1 MKNAPIVLFGSFVQI
16 SDNEGGTAR
25 EAREPLP
32 RGSPLRLVEPFDALV
47 FTGDTMG
54 HRRRCTTLPCSVA
67 LHAAA
72 GVALIALP
80 LLAPAELP
88 GQAMVVAAFFV
99 DPIVVPPPPPPPPPA
114 AARAAVAVRP
124 TVVPAPDATARFTAP
139 IEVPEKLRPEEGLD
153 LGVMGGVPGG
163 VSGGVPGGV
172 VGGIVGGLPD
182 APEYT
187 PPPVAPL
194 RVGGHIKEPVKT
206 RHVPPVY
213 PKVAMAA
220 GVEGIV
226 IIEAVIDEKGRIE
239 QARLLR
245 GVPILDEA
253 ALAAVRQW
261 EYTPTLL
268 DGVPT
273 RVVMTITVTFRLKRS
288 TGR

>member
-32 RGSPLRLVEPFDALV
+32 RGSSLRLVEPFDALV

-54 HRRRCTTLPCSVA
+54 HRRRCTTLPCSVFS
-67 LHAAA
+67 HAVAA
-72 GVALIALP
+72 TAVITLP
-80 LLAPAELP
+80 LLVPSELP
-88 GQAMVVAAFFV
+88 GPARAMTVFFV
-99 DPIVVPPPPPPPPPA
+99 DPIVAPPPPPPPPPA
-114 AARAAVAVRP
+114 ARAAVSPAAVRRAAE
-124 TVVPAPDATARFTAP
+124 PAARFTAP
-139 IEVPEKLRPEEGLD
+139 VEVPKELHPQDVLD
-153 LGVMGGVPGG
+153 LGVEGGVPGG

-245 GVPILDEA
+245 GVPILDKA

-273 RVVMTITVTFRLKRS
+273 RVRMTITVTFRLKRS
-288 TGR
+288 TAR